1 MARIAAVKQSLEKAL
16 HDDNKL
22 WTKYLAKIEKKIG
35 VDRLYV
41 FLSTNVRITLWTL
54 CDNLCP
60 NSIKYKPI
68 IPDLCNDKL

>member
-22 WTKYLAKIEKKIG
+22 WTRYLAKIEKKIG

-41 FLSTNVRITLWTL
+41 FLSTNVRITL
-54 CDNLCP
+54 
-60 NSIKYKPI
+60 
-68 IPDLCNDKL
+68 